1 MDPAFVD
8 QNHSCSPE
16 DLLRGVYP
24 ASLYVCIEE
33 LLRLPT
39 VFVPGSEPTCREH
52 HRGLGAPGALQAA
65 KQERQPQASRLLFQ
79 AFIGKMILYVSVNA
93 RMQLEVFKDAKMSKG
108 FGRSSEVRW

>member
-93 RMQLEVFKDAKMSKG
+93 RMQLEVFKDAKMPKG